1 MSVGFNVRR
10 ALCLSVSLV
19 ALGMAAPPAFAQASA
34 VPPNATETAMYNLVQ
49 SLVKKGVVTRKD
61 GQAMLDK
68 FHTDLRSA
76 PAPQPVAA
84 ATPAPVAAPA
94 PAELPA
100 GTVRIPYVSA
110 AVRQQIKDEVR
121 DEVIATAKRENWAA
135 PNSYPTWIGHLTL
148 FGDVRVRNES
158 RFFDKNNELTFVN
171 VGAINNGAPYNTG
184 QNTTT
189 LPPILNSTKD
199 RNLSNF
205 RARFGLTD
213 QIDQDLVATIRLAS
227 GSDNQPVSTNQT
239 MGNYFNKD
247 GVWLDQAFIKYT
259 PDLGFAH
266 ASFTAGRMP
275 NPFVKTDL
283 VWDEDVNLDGIA
295 VSLDHTF
302 LDNGPGEGLNLRF
315 TGGAFPLSYGADDF
329 PSNATS
335 DQKAGSGANKYVFAG
350 QLGADWMH
358 DRYDLSFNA
367 AYYDYSNVQG
377 TPSPS
382 CSNQAAYCLT
392 DYSRPGY
399 MQKGNTLFA
408 LRNLTFPDPSDVTA
422 PQYFGLASKYE
433 VLDLVAKGDMRLTG
447 DIHLSLTGDYA
458 KNLGYNAGAIQALP
472 IINNNETCSVQVP
485 ANSTCGGAGGTNL
498 YKSGDTAWLTR
509 IQIGHPIIAHRWD
522 WSAFV
527 QYEYIE
533 PDSVLDAFND
543 QDFHLG
549 GTNAKGFVIGGSLGV
564 AHNTALN
571 VKWFSTDAIS
581 GPPFSEDTLQVDL
594 STRF

>member
-1 MSVGFNVRR
+1 
-10 ALCLSVSLV
+10 LL
-19 ALGMAAPPAFAQASA
+19 ALGLAAQPVLAQPAAPNP
-34 VPPNATETAMYNLVQ
+34 TETAMFNLVQ
-49 SLVKKGVVTRKD
+49 SMVKKGVVSRKD

-68 FHTDLRSA
+68 LHSDLAHA

-84 ATPAPVAAPA
+84 APVAAPV

-100 GTVRIPYVSA
+100 GTVRVPYVSQ
-110 AVRQQIKDEVR
+110 AVRQEIKDEVK

-135 PNSYPTWIGHLTL
+135 PNSYPTWIGHLTI

-171 VGAINNGAPYNTG
+171 IGAINNGSPYNTG
-184 QNTTT
+184 PNAAT
-189 LPPILNSTKD
+189 LPPILNSSKD

-213 QIDQDLVATIRLAS
+213 QIDDDLTATIRLAS

-247 GVWLDQAFIKYT
+247 GVWLDQAFIKYA

-266 ASFTAGRMP
+266 ASLTAGRMP

-295 VSLDHTF
+295 ASIDHTF
-302 LDNGPGEGLNLRF
+302 LSDDAGNGLNLRL
-315 TGGAFPLSYGADDF
+315 TGGAFPLSYVADDF
-329 PSNATS
+329 PTNATS
-335 DQKAGSGANKYVFAG
+335 DQKAGSGAAKYVFAG
-350 QLGADWMH
+350 QLGADWTH
-358 DRYDLSFNA
+358 QRYDLSFNA
-367 AYYDYSNVQG
+367 AYYDYSGVQG
-377 TPSPS
+377 SLSPS
-382 CSNQAAYCLT
+382 CSNEAAYCLT
-392 DYSRPGY
+392 DNSRPGY
-399 MQKGNTLFA
+399 LQKGNTLFA
-408 LRNLTFPDPSDVTA
+408 LRNFNFPDPTDPST
-422 PQYFGLASKYE
+422 PQYFGLASKFQI
-433 VLDLVAKGDMRLTG
+433 LDLIAKADMRLTG
-447 DIHLSLTGDYA
+447 DIHLGLTGDYA
-458 KNLGYNAGAIQALP
+458 KNLGYNAANIQALP

-485 ANSTCGGAGGTNL
+485 ANATCSSVGGTGL
-498 YKSGDTAWLTR
+498 YRSGDTGWLTR
-509 IQIGHPIIAHRWD
+509 LSVGHPVIAHRWD
-522 WSAFV
+522 WNAFI

-533 PDSVLDAFND
+533 PDAVLDAFND

-564 AHNTALN
+564 AHNTSLN
-571 VKWFSTDAIS
+571 FKWFSTDAVS

-594 STRF
+594 ATRF